1 MEVDAKMN
9 SNQQSVKRSEL
20 NEEIENTRKQMND
33 LADRYG
39 IADKR
44 VLKTSTILDNL
55 LNDYY
60 KIY

>member
-1 MEVDAKMN
+1 MN
-9 SNQQSVKRSEL
+9 SNQKSVKRSEL

-44 VLKTSTILDNL
+44 VLETSTILDNL